1 MKIEDIISNVKV
13 YGLDE
18 SIAASKLPMAV
29 KAEEVTSEITER
41 TKKLGQAKSGSGHD
55 NFLKGIIVQFDLK
68 ATVKLWTEMERYHFV
83 EFVSSQSSM
92 HRIAQ
97 FNLDEQ
103 YISYV
108 DPRMVTIMKE
118 LVEEYNT
125 YKKQGETEKAKIAY
139 LNCLYSS
146 PAGLQLT
153 ARLSTNYQQLKTIYY
168 QRRNHRLPEWRTIC
182 QWIESLPRFK
192 ELVLGEEEIAA

>member
-1 MKIEDIISNVKV
+1 MEIEDIISKVRV

-18 SIAASKLPMAV
+18 SVAASKLPMAV
-29 KAEEVTSEITER
+29 DPDEVTSEITDR

-55 NFLKGIIVQFDLK
+55 NFLKGIVVQFDLK
-68 ATVKLWTEMERYHFV
+68 VTNKLWVEMERYHFV
-83 EFVSSQSSM
+83 DFVSSQSSM
-92 HRIAQ
+92 HRIAK
-97 FNLDEQ
+97 FDLDQQ

-118 LVEEYNT
+118 LVNEYNT
-125 YKKQGETEKAKIAY
+125 YVKLGETEKAKVAY

-153 ARLSTNYQQLKTIYY
+153 ARLTTNYQQLKTIYY
-168 QRRNHRLPEWRTIC
+168 QRRNHRLPEWRVIC
-182 QWIESLPRFK
+182 QWIESLPKFK
-192 ELVLGEEEIAA
+192 ELILGEEEVAA

>member
-18 SIAASKLPMAV
+18 SVAASKLPMAV
-29 KAEEVTSEITER
+29 DPDEVTSEITDR

-55 NFLKGIIVQFDLK
+55 NFLKGIVVQFDLK

-83 EFVSSQSSM
+83 DFVSSQSSM
-92 HRIAQ
+92 HRIAK
-97 FNLDEQ
+97 FDLDQQ

-118 LVEEYNT
+118 LVEEYKT
-125 YKKQGETEKAKIAY
+125 YKAQGETEKARIAY

-146 PAGLQLT
+146 PTGLKLT
-153 ARLSTNYQQLKTIYY
+153 ARLTTNYQQLKTIYY
-168 QRRNHRLPEWRTIC
+168 QRRNHRLPEWRVIC
-182 QWIESLPRFK
+182 QWIETLPMFK
-192 ELVLGEEEIAA
+192 ELVLGEEEMAA

>member
-18 SIAASKLPMAV
+18 SVAASKLPMAIN
-29 KAEEVTSEITER
+29 ADEVTSEITDR

-55 NFLKGIIVQFDLK
+55 NFLKGIVVQFDLK
-68 ATVKLWTEMERYHFV
+68 ATVKLWTEMERYHFI

-92 HRIAQ
+92 HRIAE
-97 FNLDEQ
+97 FDLDEQ
-103 YISYV
+103 YINYV
-108 DPRMVTIMKE
+108 DPRMVVIMKE
-118 LVEEYNT
+118 LVEEHKT
-125 YKKQGETEKAKIAY
+125 YKAQGETEKARIAY

-153 ARLSTNYQQLKTIYY
+153 ARLTTNYQQLKTIYY
-168 QRRNHRLPEWRTIC
+168 QRRNHRLPEWRVIC
-182 QWIESLPRFK
+182 QWIESLPKFK
-192 ELVLGEEEIAA
+192 ELILDKEDKE

>member
-29 KAEEVTSEITER
+29 KAEEVTSEVTNR
-41 TKKLGQAKSGSGHD
+41 TKKLGQAERGSGHD

-92 HRIAQ
+92 HRIAK
-97 FNLDEQ
+97 FDLDEQ
-103 YISYV
+103 YINYV

-125 YKKQGETEKAKIAY
+125 YLKQGDTEKAKIAY

-146 PAGLQLT
+146 PTGLQLT

-168 QRRNHRLPEWRTIC
+168 QRKNHRLPEWRTIC
-182 QWIESLPRFK
+182 QWIESLPRIK